1 MIKFFQRIRQR
12 LLAENKFSKYLV
24 YALGEIV
31 LVVFGILIALQIN
44 IWNERS
50 KAKKSADQQLV
61 QMAQSISD
69 DLGLLNE
76 LNDNVK
82 NSLVSNQKLS
92 AQFQQIQPFD
102 SLTTSYL
109 IDHLF
114 EWNFNT
120 NTAAYEKLN
129 QSGEFSLLP
138 KSLQSDIIDYYN
150 LLNRVKDREAISNAF
165 IKKDF
170 EPYYFD
176 HYSIYHR
183 KGGNKHPI
191 ISEFYQND
199 QRDPVALDIETVK
212 NDHKMSTL
220 IFGRYFQMKRQ
231 QELYEKAIDK
241 ALQIQKSIQEYLPP
255 EEKRE

>member
-1 MIKFFQRIRQR
+1 MINFFRRIRQK
-12 LLAENKFSKYLV
+12 LLSENKFSKYLV

-31 LVVFGILIALQIN
+31 LVVIGILIALQIN
-44 IWNERS
+44 NWNEES
-50 KAKKSADQQLV
+50 KAKKSADMQLT
-61 QMAQSISD
+61 QMYQSISD

-76 LNDNVK
+76 LNANVK

-114 EWNFNT
+114 EWNFNS

-138 KSLQSDIIDYYN
+138 KALQGDITYYYN
-150 LLNRVKDREAISNAF
+150 LLTRVKEREAISNEF

-191 ISEFYQND
+191 ITDFYQND
-199 QRDPVALDIETVK
+199 QRDAVALDIETIK

-220 IFGRYFQMKRQ
+220 IFGRYFQMQNQ
-231 QELYEKAIDK
+231 QLLYQEAIEK
-241 ALQIQKSIQEYLPP
+241 ALQIQNSIKEYLPQ
-255 EEKRE
+255 EAEKE